1 MTKKERAIQLLERI
15 PEEKMDYILG
25 VLEGAAIPMTA
36 PVKESEM
43 TEIIMPEISLEKL
56 TSFLG
61 GAACASEDPLTSILD
76 GAASASEDPEMDEL
90 CEALEKMAR
99 MELHAYA
106 TGQK

>member
-1 MTKKERAIQLLERI
+1 MTKKEKAIQLIERI

-25 VLEGAAIPMTA
+25 VLEGAAIPMQTI
-36 PVKESEM
+36 P
-43 TEIIMPEISLEKL
+43 MPEISVENIDAFFGAGDN
-56 TSFLG
+56 TS
-61 GAACASEDPLTSILD
+61 DD
-76 GAASASEDPEMDEL
+76 DDMDEL

>member
-1 MTKKERAIQLLERI
+1 MTKKEKAIQLIERI

-25 VLEGAAIPMTA
+25 VLEGAAIPMQTI
-36 PVKESEM
+36 PV
-43 TEIIMPEISLEKL
+43 PEISVENIEAFFE
-56 TSFLG
+56 T
-61 GAACASEDPLTSILD
+61 DD
-76 GAASASEDPEMDEL
+76 NASADEDMDAL

>member
-1 MTKKERAIQLLERI
+1 MTKKERAMQLLERI

-25 VLEGAAIPMTA
+25 VLEGAAIPMKA
-36 PVKESEM
+36 PLNASEM
-43 TEIIMPEISLEKL
+43 TEVVMPEISLETL
-56 TSFLG
+56 TSFLD
-61 GAACASEDPLTSILD
+61 GAAGVSEDPLTSILD

-99 MELHAYA
+99 IELHAYA

>member
-1 MTKKERAIQLLERI
+1 MANNIQLRKQYATMLDLVY
-15 PEEKMDYILG
+15 K
-25 VLEGAAIPMTA
+25 
-36 PVKESEM
+36 K
-43 TEIIMPEISLEKL
+43 
-56 TSFLG
+56 
-61 GAACASEDPLTSILD
+61 ASLTSILD

>member
-1 MTKKERAIQLLERI
+1 MTKKEKAIQLIERI

-25 VLEGAAIPMTA
+25 VLEGAAIPMQTI
-36 PVKESEM
+36 P
-43 TEIIMPEISLEKL
+43 MPEITIENMDDFISV
-56 TSFLG
+56 S
-61 GAACASEDPLTSILD
+61 D
-76 GAASASEDPEMDEL
+76 GASDDADMDAL

>member
-1 MTKKERAIQLLERI
+1 MTKKEKAIQLIERI

-25 VLEGAAIPMTA
+25 VLEGAAISMQTIP
-36 PVKESEM
+36 
-43 TEIIMPEISLEKL
+43 MPEISVENIDA
-56 TSFLG
+56 FF
-61 GAACASEDPLTSILD
+61 GADDKASDD
-76 GAASASEDPEMDEL
+76 DDDMDAL

>member
-1 MTKKERAIQLLERI
+1 MTKKEKAIQLIERI

-25 VLEGAAIPMTA
+25 VLEGAAIPMQTI
-36 PVKESEM
+36 P
-43 TEIIMPEISLEKL
+43 MPEISVENMDAFFDANDN
-56 TSFLG
+56 TSDD
-61 GAACASEDPLTSILD
+61 AD
-76 GAASASEDPEMDEL
+76 MDAL